1 MSRTTSDRN
10 HPASRGLRTCN
21 LCYAAVFA
29 PIAAAGPWI
38 GAGDEMVVV
47 AEKAKR

>member
-21 LCYAAVFA
+21 LCYAA
-29 PIAAAGPWI
+29 
-38 GAGDEMVVV
+38 DEMVVV